1 MCMYMRKNR
10 NPETYSVLWFLLG
23 CLAAGTAAGAIF
35 ANLTWPDYGMESQM
49 PGIYL
54 AEQLKKKPIA
64 SGQYVRYLCSRR
76 LPFFL
81 VIAVSGLTGMAR
93 LMTALIFLV
102 LGLFLGAAGSMA
114 LLQHGVKGF
123 GIFIAVNLPHGIV
136 YFLVLLRMMVSVYE
150 WNGKIIRHVPG
161 RIRSYVTMAVIGLL
175 CWIAGILLE
184 AYVNPMILKYLLL

>member
-10 NPETYSVLWFLLG
+10 NPETYSVLWYLLG

-64 SGQYVRYLCSRR
+64 SGQYVRYLCGRR

-114 LLQHGVKGF
+114 LLQYGVNGF
-123 GIFIAVNLPHGIV
+123 GIFIAINLPHGIV
-136 YFLVLLRMMVSVYE
+136 YFLVLLRMMVSIYE
-150 WNGKIIRHVPG
+150 WNGKIIRQVSG
-161 RIRSYVTMAVIGLL
+161 RMKSYVTMAVVGLL

-184 AYVNPMILKYLLL
+184 AYVNLMILKYLLL

>member
-1 MCMYMRKNR
+1 MYMRKNR
-10 NPETYSVLWFLLG
+10 NPEIYSVLWFLLG

-64 SGQYVRYLCSRR
+64 SGQYVRYLCGRR

-93 LMTALIFLV
+93 LMAAAIFFV

-114 LLQHGVKGF
+114 LLQHGMKGF
-123 GIFIAVNLPHGIV
+123 GIFIAINLPHGIV
-136 YFLVLLRMMVSVYE
+136 YFLILLRMMVSVYE
-150 WNGKIIRHVPG
+150 WNGKIIRQVPG

-184 AYVNPMILKYLLL
+184 AYVNPILLKYLLL